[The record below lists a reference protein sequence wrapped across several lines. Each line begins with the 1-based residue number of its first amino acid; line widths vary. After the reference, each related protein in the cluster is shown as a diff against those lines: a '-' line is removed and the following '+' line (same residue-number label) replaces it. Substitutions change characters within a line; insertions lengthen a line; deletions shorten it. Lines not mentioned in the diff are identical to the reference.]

1 MEKLLFEIGTEE
13 IPAKFM
19 PGILKQLQELAAGKM
34 QELRI
39 PFENI
44 TVYGTPRRM
53 TFIAA
58 GVAETQADSTIEA
71 KGPSVKIAF
80 VSGAPSKAAIGFA
93 RGQGIDVKDLEV
105 RGEYVYAVKHLAGQP
120 VADLLP
126 GLLLD
131 ILESLSFPKN
141 MRWADYDFRFV
152 RPIRWLV
159 ALFGEKV
166 IPVEIT
172 GVKSGR
178 YSMGHR
184 FMQQSMKEAVETK
197 GLLSAAINKVGN
209 VVHSAVMGMQGA
221 VEIPNADAYVQAL
234 ADNFVM
240 VDQDARRELIRQQV
254 TELAAA
260 EGGIAEIDEDL
271 LEEVNY
277 LVEYPTAL
285 CGKFEEKFL
294 SLPKE
299 AIITPMREHQR
310 YFPVVDEE
318 GRLLNKF
325 ITVRNGGKEFLD
337 VVAHGNERV
346 LRARLSDAEFFF
358 NEDRKK
364 PLIDRQDG
372 LTKIVFQEGLGNLA
386 DKTERLLKL
395 GRVFGEE
402 CGLHEEAAVVLERA
416 TELAKTDLTT
426 GMVTEFTELQG
437 VMGKEYALLDGES
450 PEVAEAIFEQYLPR
464 FAGDVLPQTEAGKV
478 LSIIDKVDNI
488 VATFSRGLI
497 PTGSQDPYALRR
509 QTIGILNILLG
520 SEWNISLRPIFKASM
535 ELLNVATDKQE
546 ELLNALLGEQLAW
559 ALEDR
564 MEISHQLQIL
574 RDSQG
579 GKYTPFISSE
589 VNKTLK
595 LKLESSTSLQSIIRN
610 LTGGNTTN
618 IFNQFNQ
625 QNNLNTENTISIEE
639 ARTIVL
645 ESQKVLTKTEEAK
658 LLEDKYDIN
667 SLPEVVAT
675 KQEGVDTS
683 KEGLNLNKKELNQIT
698 DNYKAAMELSSKE
711 HHELRREIEMRID
724 TDSYDPEMDRYLEDD
739 EILESEEDTSLAA
752 SFLNKRK

>member
-58 GVAETQADSTIEA
+58 GVAEVQADSTIEA

-93 RGQGIDVKDLEV
+93 RGQGVDVNELEV

-126 GLLLD
+126 ALLLD

-159 ALFGEKV
+159 ALFGDKV

-184 FMQQSMKEAVETK
+184 FMQQSMKEAVENK
-197 GLLSAAINKVGN
+197 GLLSAALNKVGN

-234 ADNFVM
+234 ADNFVL

-285 CGKFEEKFL
+285 CGNFEEKFL

-310 YFPVVDEE
+310 YFPVVDAE

-358 NEDRKK
+358 NEDRKIK
-364 PLIDRQDG
+364 LEDR
-372 LTKIVFQEGLGNLA
+372 LEKLKTVSFQEGLGNMY
-386 DKTERLLKL
+386 DKSERLTKLAEMVKFAINVKVDDANLKRTAL
-395 GRVFGEE
+395 
-402 CGLHEEAAVVLERA
+402 
-416 TELAKTDLTT
+416 LAKTDLVA
-426 GMVTEFTELQG
+426 GMVVEFTELQG
-437 VMGKEYALLDGES
+437 VMGREYAKLDGE
-450 PEVAEAIFEQYLPR
+450 PAEVAAGIYEHYLPR
-464 FAGDVLPQTEAGKV
+464 FAGDELPQGTIGRLV
-478 LSIIDKVDNI
+478 GISDKLDNI
-488 VATFSRGLI
+488 VATFSRGLA

-509 QTIGILNILLG
+509 QALGIINILISSNYHLPLIKILAGALYLLNIKPEDTGKLIPQILEFFKLRLKNLMIEQG
-520 SEWNISLRPIFKASM
+520 IRYDVVDAVFADERNDDLVDIYARCQALNAYVALPEAEAVIQASIRVCNLCKKIDTEVAISSALFADPAEQ
-535 ELLNVATDKQE
+535 ELHDVLIRLNKELIPDIVTYNYAAALKLAEQVVEPVNKFFDSVMVMDENVAVKNNR
-546 ELLNALLGEQLAW
+546 LALLEQA
-559 ALEDR
+559 
-564 MEISHQLQIL
+564 
-574 RDSQG
+574 
-579 GKYTPFISSE
+579 KE
-589 VNKTLK
+589 V
-595 LKLESSTSLQSIIRN
+595 
-610 LTGGNTTN
+610 TN
-618 IFNQFNQ
+618 AVGD
-625 QNNLNTENTISIEE
+625 LSC
-639 ARTIVL
+639 IVL
-645 ESQKVLTKTEEAK
+645 
-658 LLEDKYDIN
+658 
-667 SLPEVVAT
+667 
-675 KQEGVDTS
+675 
-683 KEGLNLNKKELNQIT
+683 
-698 DNYKAAMELSSKE
+698 
-711 HHELRREIEMRID
+711 
-724 TDSYDPEMDRYLEDD
+724 
-739 EILESEEDTSLAA
+739 
-752 SFLNKRK
+752 

>member
-19 PGILKQLQELAAGKM
+19 PGILKQLQELAADKM

-44 TVYGTPRRM
+44 KVYGTPRRM
-53 TFIAA
+53 TFIAE
-58 GVAETQADSTIEA
+58 GVAEAQADSTIEA
-71 KGPSVKIAF
+71 KGPSAKIAF

-120 VADLLP
+120 VVDLLP

-358 NEDRKK
+358 NEDRKLK
-364 PLIDRQDG
+364 LEDR
-372 LTKIVFQEGLGNLA
+372 LEKLKTVSFQEGLGNMY
-386 DKTERLLKL
+386 DKSERLAKLAEMVKFAINVKVDDTNLKRTAL
-395 GRVFGEE
+395 
-402 CGLHEEAAVVLERA
+402 LS
-416 TELAKTDLTT
+416 KTDLVA
-426 GMVTEFTELQG
+426 GMVVEFTELQG
-437 VMGKEYALLDGES
+437 VMGREYAKLDGE
-450 PEVAEAIFEQYLPR
+450 PAEVAEGIYEHYLPR
-464 FAGDVLPQTEAGKV
+464 FAGDELPKGTIGRIV
-478 LSIIDKVDNI
+478 GISDKMDNI
-488 VATFSRGLI
+488 VATFSRGLA

-509 QTIGILNILLG
+509 QALGIINILISSNYHMPLIKILAGALYLLNIKPEDTGKLIPQIL
-520 SEWNISLRPIFKASM
+520 EFFKLRLKNMMIEQGIRYDVVDAVFADERNDDLVDIYARCKA
-535 ELLNVATDKQE
+535 
-546 ELLNALLGEQLAW
+546 LNAYVVLPEAEAVIQASIRVCNLCKKIETEVA
-559 ALEDR
+559 
-564 MEISHQLQIL
+564 
-574 RDSQG
+574 
-579 GKYTPFISSE
+579 ISSALFADPAE
-589 VNKTLK
+589 QELHDVLIRLNKELIPDIVTYNYAGALKLAEQVVESVNKFFDSVMVMDENVDIKNNRLA
-595 LKLESSTSLQSIIRN
+595 LLEQAKEV
-610 LTGGNTTN
+610 TN
-618 IFNQFNQ
+618 AVGD
-625 QNNLNTENTISIEE
+625 LSC
-639 ARTIVL
+639 IVL
-645 ESQKVLTKTEEAK
+645 
-658 LLEDKYDIN
+658 
-667 SLPEVVAT
+667 
-675 KQEGVDTS
+675 
-683 KEGLNLNKKELNQIT
+683 
-698 DNYKAAMELSSKE
+698 
-711 HHELRREIEMRID
+711 
-724 TDSYDPEMDRYLEDD
+724 
-739 EILESEEDTSLAA
+739 
-752 SFLNKRK
+752 